1 MIIREGQKED
11 HRKGGPSRQKAIGE
25 RGIMNLSMIIRE
37 GQKEDH
43 RKEGP
48 SRQTATGEGGTIMYI
63 GDSWKG
69 GPSTREAAQSS
80 IREAAPRERHPSQ
93 RAIQHEPRKKGGKTM
108 QTTHKPHTHEHA
120 HE

>member
-1 MIIREGQKED
+1 MIIREGQNED
-11 HRKGGPSRQKAIGE
+11 HRKGGPSRQ
-25 RGIMNLSMIIRE
+25 
-37 GQKEDH
+37 
-43 RKEGP
+43 
-48 SRQTATGEGGTIMYI
+48 TAKGEGGNIMDI

-80 IREAAPRERHPSQ
+80 IREAAPRERHPF
-93 RAIQHEPRKKGGKTM
+93 RKAIQHEPRKKGGKTM